1 MDNARK
7 KVQNIKG
14 FLELSNFSFSHLLEL
29 VKAMPVSEEED
40 LSSSVR
46 GDIGSELRGAQ
57 LYLGVE
63 LQITSLVQLEKRLE
77 F

>member
-57 LYLGVE
+57 LD
-63 LQITSLVQLEKRLE
+63 LVG
-77 F
+77 